1 MKKYIALILIC
12 ILSLCVLGGCDT
24 LGNAS
29 SDATDVQIPTES
41 VADEDVTAIST
52 QAQSEAVTTEA
63 NVSVTDDLQAESEK
77 TQGNTLVETED
88 FAVVITDCVTDE
100 ETGFTMNAYL
110 ENKTDATLEF
120 KVTASAINSKDMH
133 PDFACDVK
141 AGGSITAPMVWSADK
156 LSQRRVTDVKEVKI
170 ELQVISYSDDVKLLS
185 SEIYTINP

>member
-1 MKKYIALILIC
+1 MKKYTALFLGF
-12 ILSLCVLGGCDT
+12 ILSLCVFVGCDT

-41 VADEDVTAIST
+41 VAEDVTAIST
-52 QAQSEAVTTEA
+52 QDQSEAVTTEA

-141 AGGSITAPMVWSADK
+141 AGGSITASMVWSADK

-170 ELQVISYSDDVKLLS
+170 ELQVISYSDEVKLLS
-185 SEIYTINP
+185 SDIYTINP

>member
-1 MKKYIALILIC
+1 MKKYTAIFFSF
-12 ILSLCVLGGCDT
+12 ILSLCVLGACAPDVNNPT
-24 LGNAS
+24 
-29 SDATDVQIPTES
+29 DATETKAHTES
-41 VADEDVTAIST
+41 ITDDVTA
-52 QAQSEAVTTEA
+52 E
-63 NVSVTDDLQAESEK
+63 VTDVSASESTSVQADNDK
-77 TQGNTLVETED
+77 PQGNVLVETED

-170 ELQVISYSDDVKLLS
+170 ELQVISYSDEVKLLS
-185 SEIYTINP
+185 SDIYTINP